1 MPKKGLDSPASLEAD
16 AASGNGQHHHS
27 GRIVPKK
34 GVEAGDEDDGGIRDG
49 LMLLHRAY
57 EELIHCL

>member
-16 AASGNGQHHHS
+16 AAAASKQPHHS

-34 GVEAGDEDDGGIRDG
+34 GVEAGDEDDGGIRYG
-49 LMLLHRAY
+49 FILKV
-57 EELIHCL
+57 